1 MADEI
6 KNGMH
11 CAEFETLLFDAVDG
25 TLMAGTLMRFR
36 THASGCASCGP
47 LFADA
52 QAGQQWLR
60 SLVEVEPPKNL
71 VHNILAK
78 TSGVEERY
86 QEQVVER
93 KPSRFAL
100 ALGWLQP
107 VLAGTWA
114 TVRQPRFGMSVAM
127 AFFSVSLVMSVAGI
141 KVNDLAK
148 VDLRPSAVRR
158 TYYSTQA
165 RVVKYYTN
173 MRVFY
178 EIESRVRDVQRAT
191 TPAES
196 RPRERERDRNPD
208 KEQHKE
214 NNTSGRPSKGQER
227 NGDLNQDRNQYRNGD
242 RNSDQNYASDESE
255 PVVAQADEAGKARE
269 FETGDADG
277 STSLCSD
284 VTRRN
289 V

>member
-25 TLMAGTLMRFR
+25 TLAAGTLTRFR
-36 THASGCASCGP
+36 AHASGCASCGP

-52 QAGQQWLR
+52 EAGQRLLR
-60 SLVEVEPPKNL
+60 TLAEVEPPKNL

-86 QEQVVER
+86 SEQAVEV
-93 KPSRFAL
+93 KPSRFAQN
-100 ALGWLQP
+100 WLQP
-107 VLAGTWA
+107 VLMGAWA

-127 AFFSVSLVMSVAGI
+127 AFFSVSLVMSVTGI

-148 VDLRPSAVRR
+148 VDLRPSAVKR

-173 MRVFY
+173 MRFFY
-178 EIESRVRDVQRAT
+178 EMESRVRDIRRAT
-191 TPAES
+191 APVETA
-196 RPRERERDRNPD
+196 PREHEND
-208 KEQHKE
+208 KEQRKE
-214 NNTSGRPSKGQER
+214 NNTSGRPNKGQDRNVDR
-227 NGDLNQDRNQYRNGD
+227 NGNRNQDRN
-242 RNSDQNYASDESE
+242 YAKDETQ
-255 PVVAQADEAGKARE
+255 PVVAQVRE
-269 FETGDADG
+269 GEQIRGDADG
-277 STSLCSD
+277 NANIWSD
-284 VTRRN
+284 AARREA
-289 V
+289 